1 MSSVNDV
8 RVPHWMSLKYVSK
21 LRHMN
26 STKDFSSP
34 ENMIFLKTDLESGH
48 FGSGTFEE
56 VKYDLEVCTSPR
68 V

>member
-1 MSSVNDV
+1 
-8 RVPHWMSLKYVSK
+8 
-21 LRHMN
+21 MN